1 MENNQEVTQ
10 QPVDSS
16 DDFFAAIEN
25 QVNSSVYDTA
35 EDSSEVGPEKET
47 QAEEG
52 AQVGEMDWESE
63 NNPYKKRYG
72 DSTKGAQELYK
83 ELNEL
88 KPFVPILNDMK
99 LDNNLVQYVKDYLIK
114 GGAPAKSI
122 QQDLG
127 VAEDFEFDAN
137 EAVTN
142 KQSDSA
148 KVLDAHVDAVVN
160 KKIQGMVQSQIENV
174 KKAEV
179 QESKKNQELE
189 FKKKYNMSDEDFS
202 KMVGKAKEHTM
213 SLEDIHYL
221 VNKEKIEANI
231 ANSTKEEM
239 MKQMQ
244 NVKNIPQT
252 IGSVKSLG
260 TTSKSDDDKIFD
272 SILSSEENLDSL
284 FG

>member
-25 QVNSSVYDTA
+25 LVNSSVYDTA

-88 KPFVPILNDMK
+88 KPFVPILNAMK
-99 LDNNLVQYVKDYLIK
+99 QDNNLVQYVKDYLIK

-252 IGSVKSLG
+252 IGSVNSLG

>member
-88 KPFVPILNDMK
+88 KPFVPILNAMK
-99 LDNNLVQYVKDYLIK
+99 QDNNLVQYVKDYLIK

-252 IGSVKSLG
+252 IGSVNSLG

>member
-88 KPFVPILNDMK
+88 KPFVPILNAMK
-99 LDNNLVQYVKDYLIK
+99 QDNNLVQYVKDYLIK

-202 KMVGKAKEHTM
+202 KMVGKAKEHSM

-252 IGSVKSLG
+252 IGSVNSLG